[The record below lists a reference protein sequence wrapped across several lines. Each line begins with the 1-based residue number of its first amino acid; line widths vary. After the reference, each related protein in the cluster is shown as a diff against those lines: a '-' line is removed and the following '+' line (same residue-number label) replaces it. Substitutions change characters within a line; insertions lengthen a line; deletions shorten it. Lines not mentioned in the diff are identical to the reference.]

1 VGQSTAGYNA
11 AGGLLSE
18 RIDPMALTSEEFEE
32 LTESFD
38 YNDSDKDGMIEF
50 PEFVSM
56 LRALEAG
63 VDAQEAKV
71 GFNEIDRDDD
81 GSIDLDEFIE
91 WWSDR

>member
-1 VGQSTAGYNA
+1 MKDCT
-11 AGGLLSE
+11 
-18 RIDPMALTSEEFEE
+18 MALTAEEFEE

-50 PEFVSM
+50 PEFVNM
-56 LRALEAG
+56 LNALEANVG
-63 VDAQEAKV
+63 AAEARL
-71 GFNEIDRDDD
+71 GFNEIDSDDD